1 MILTEPSCL
10 KKTGRVPESAVQ
22 ALKEARA
29 KGHLV
34 FINTGRVYAHLGEI
48 KKLVEADGYLCGC
61 GTYILAEG
69 QGHVQ
74 LPHSSMRGAG
84 NQRAILMRADWT
96 EPLRRRTE
104 SHPQVT
110 VTYSKVEQMKASLR
124 RSGLCV

>member
-1 MILTEPSCL
+1 MCSEMMNKKAKALFYDIDGTLLSE
-10 KKTGRVPESAVQ
+10 KTGRVPESAVQ

-69 QGHVQ
+69 RGNVQ
-74 LPHSSMRGAG
+74 LPHSS
-84 NQRAILMRADWT
+84 
-96 EPLRRRTE
+96 
-104 SHPQVT
+104 
-110 VTYSKVEQMKASLR
+110 
-124 RSGLCV
+124 